1 MHKQPSTLPS
11 FAYFSLHSV
20 RWTFPGDSSESELDL
35 LDAAPR
41 HNIVDPTTAAAAAY
55 KPWMSESKHVYTC
68 NLATLITPVSMDH
81 AWWPNVTNKFGKIP
95 IKWLF
100 FAKYQS
106 SNFWEMW
113 PSLGLYWTHTVPPHW
128 IVSYKDI
135 IPIISKNY
143 MGHHQTLYS
152 KHNLVLFGFWS

>member
-1 MHKQPSTLPS
+1 MHNKLLEFHVFSDFHNSTKADIESVHKQPSTLPS

-81 AWWPNVTNKFGKIP
+81 A
-95 IKWLF
+95 
-100 FAKYQS
+100 
-106 SNFWEMW
+106 
-113 PSLGLYWTHTVPPHW
+113 
-128 IVSYKDI
+128 
-135 IPIISKNY
+135 
-143 MGHHQTLYS
+143 
-152 KHNLVLFGFWS
+152 